1 MLRGVLISASSEQ
14 RFAVHSWAELTRGVM
29 LLNGFEHYP
38 PAEPWRRFQYA
49 HAPQVVFLD
58 LDTDFGAALDFARGL
73 EKHIFVVGLFHQ
85 PEPQRI
91 IAAMR
96 AGIHEVLYL
105 PFDPDLFRE
114 ALLRLE
120 EAARSAVT
128 DRAVSDHVYAFL
140 PAKAGDGASVV
151 AANAAIQLSCLPDN
165 RVLLADLDLHA
176 GLTRFLLKLANSFS
190 AHDAL
195 ERILDMDDTVWSEL
209 VCRPAAMGSGSQLE
223 VLGAGTLRRP
233 PDQLPVRARRLID
246 YARRRYQTVC
256 VDLAGQLDEMTLEAI
271 QEARR
276 TFLVLTPD
284 LASVYQA
291 REKVRFL
298 QELGLEDRLS
308 VILNRWQKDAPIHM
322 GGIEE
327 VLGIPIQHTFPED
340 RSSVQQ
346 AVMQGAAISNAV
358 PLGKELQKLAYTL
371 SDARSLVQVEPVKR
385 KIEYFTLSPG
395 KYTLLPG
402 R

>member
-29 LLNGFEHYP
+29 LLSGFENYP
-38 PAEPWRRFQYA
+38 DAEAWRRFQYA

-58 LDTDFGAALDFARGL
+58 LDTDFEQALAFARQL
-73 EKHIFVVGLFHQ
+73 DRHIFVAGLFNQ

-96 AGIHEVLYL
+96 AGVHEVLYL
-105 PFDPDLFRE
+105 PFDTDLFRE

-120 EAARSAVT
+120 EASRSAVT

-151 AANAAIQLSCLPDN
+151 AANAAIQLACLPDN
-165 RVLLADLDLHA
+165 RVLLADLDLYA

-190 AHDAL
+190 ATDAL

-209 VCRPAAMGSGSQLE
+209 VSKPAGTGGGQLE
-223 VLGAGTLRRP
+223 VLGAGVLRRP
-233 PDQLPVRARRLID
+233 PDQLAVRARRLVD
-246 YARRRYQTVC
+246 YARRRYRTVC
-256 VDLAGQLDEMTLEAI
+256 LDLGGPLDDLTLEAM
-271 QEARR
+271 QESRR

-298 QELGLEDRLS
+298 HEAGLEDRLS

-322 GGIEE
+322 NGIEE
-327 VLGIPIQHTFPED
+327 VLGMPIQHTLPED
-340 RSSVQQ
+340 RGAVQQ
-346 AVMQGAAISNAV
+346 ATMQGAAISSATA
-358 PLGKELQKLAYTL
+358 LGKELQKLAYTL

>member
-1 MLRGVLISASSEQ
+1 MLRGVLISASREQ
-14 RFAVHSWAELTRGVM
+14 RFGVHSWAEQTRGVM
-29 LLNGFEHYP
+29 LLRGFESYP
-38 PAEPWRRFQYA
+38 AADDWRRFQNA

-58 LDTDFGAALDFARGL
+58 LDTHFEQALAFAASL
-73 EKHIFVVGLFHQ
+73 EPHLFVVGLFNQ

-105 PFDPDLFRE
+105 PFDGELFRE

-120 EAARSAVT
+120 EAARQAAAH
-128 DRAVSDHVYAFL
+128 RPVSDQVYAFL

-151 AANAAIQLSCLPDN
+151 AANAAIQLACLPDN
-165 RVLLADLDLHA
+165 RVLLADLDLYA
-176 GLTRFLLKLANSFS
+176 GLSRFLLKLANSFS
-190 AHDAL
+190 AQDAL
-195 ERILDMDDTVWSEL
+195 ERILEIDDTVWSEL
-209 VCRPAAMGSGSQLE
+209 VCRPANAGQLE
-223 VLGAGTLRRP
+223 VLGAGILRRP
-233 PDQLPVRARRLID
+233 PDQLAVRARRLID
-246 YARRRYQTVC
+246 FARRRYRAVC
-256 VDLAGQLDEMTLEAI
+256 LDLSGCLDELAIEAI
-271 QEARR
+271 QESRR

-291 REKVRFL
+291 REKIRFL
-298 QELGLEDRLS
+298 QELGLEDRIS

-327 VLGIPIQHTFPED
+327 VLGLPIQHTLPED
-340 RSSVQQ
+340 RAAVQQ
-346 AVMQGAAISNAV
+346 ATMQGAAISGAAS
-358 PLGKELQKLAYTL
+358 LGKELQKLAYAL
-371 SDARSLVQVEPVKR
+371 SDGRSLAQVEPPKR